1 MKKGTCKCTTS
12 RVKVCR
18 LKNGRVK
25 FTKGKCS
32 SRRRR

>member
-1 MKKGTCKCTTS
+1 MKKGTCKCVKS

-25 FTKGKCS
+25 FKGKC
-32 SRRRR
+32 RR